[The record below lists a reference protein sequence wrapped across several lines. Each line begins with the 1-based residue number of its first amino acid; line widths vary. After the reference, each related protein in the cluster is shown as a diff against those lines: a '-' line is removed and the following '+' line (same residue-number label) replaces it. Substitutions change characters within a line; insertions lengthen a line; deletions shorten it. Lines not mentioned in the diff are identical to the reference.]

1 MKSLGVNPANWL
13 RLVILLRPSARCFA
27 KRICCSRGVRLAV
40 IGPTLLPKHERDWNR
55 IDVQPPPPSKLVP
68 GAMQLAVVQTADR
81 DHEFV
86 AHAPSKCARLC
97 KREMMRVGRK
107 TATH

>member
-1 MKSLGVNPANWL
+1 MKSLRGGPADWL
-13 RLVILLRPSARCFA
+13 RFVIRHLSARCA
-27 KRICCSRGVRLAV
+27 KRICCIRGRRLAV
-40 IGPTLLPKHERDWNR
+40 IGPTLLPKPERDWNR

-68 GAMQLAVVQTADR
+68 GAMELAVVQAADR

-86 AHAPSKCARLC
+86 AHASSKCARLC
-97 KREMMRVGRK
+97 KREVMRIGRK